1 MFLREQFRFERYTEK
16 ARRTISFARYEAS
29 QFGSPYIESEHV
41 LLGLLRESKTL
52 SAKLL
57 ANSPATVDTIRKQIE
72 SHTTVHEKI
81 PTSVDLPIHEECQRI
96 LLHASEE
103 AERLGHKYVGTEHL
117 LLGLLLEEES
127 YAAHLLN
134 ESGVSLEV
142 ARAHIAGGTLEEVG
156 TPPKSP
162 GIPVGSSWP
171 QLLYNPATQTI
182 IVEMRSVADRPLPP
196 LGRLFMRSRHGDAY
210 EQIGN
215 PANDVSY
222 QTPVTCE
229 TQPIVVFNT
238 IKWDK
243 VKGGGTP
250 DGVYAFN
257 LRTRDL
263 SVCVGKSE
271 LTIPD
276 PHLRLW
282 IQTLISLSDDG
293 KTLHA
298 NVGIEKAVPNGAV
311 VYYHLARLGLPEKK
325 LELLCHLKD
334 VRF

>member
-1 MFLREQFRFERYTEK
+1 MFERYTEK
-16 ARRTISFARYEAS
+16 ARRTIFFARYEAS

-41 LLGLLRESKTL
+41 LLGLLRESKAL
-52 SAKLL
+52 SARLL
-57 ANSPATVDTIRKQIE
+57 ANSPATVHTIRKQIE
-72 SHTTVHEKI
+72 KHTTFREKI
-81 PTSVDLPIHEECQRI
+81 PTSVDLPINEECQRI

-117 LLGLLLEEES
+117 LLGMLLEKEC

-142 ARAHIAGGTLEEVG
+142 ARANIAGGTLEEVG

-162 GIPVGSSWP
+162 GIPVGSSWQ
-171 QLLYNPATQTI
+171 QLLYNPASETI
-182 IVEMRSVADRPLPP
+182 VAEMRSVADRPLPP
-196 LGRLFMRSRHGDAY
+196 LGRLFMRPRHADAY

-215 PANDVSY
+215 PADDVSY

-229 TQPIVVFNT
+229 KQPIIVFNS

-250 DGVYAFN
+250 DGVYVFN
-257 LRTRDL
+257 LRTKDL
-263 SVCVGKSE
+263 SLCVGKDE
-271 LTIPD
+271 LTISD

-282 IQTLISLSDDG
+282 IQALISLSDDG
-293 KTLHA
+293 QIVHA
-298 NVGIEKAVPNGAV
+298 NIGIEKAVPNGAV
-311 VYYHLARLGLPEKK
+311 VHYHLARLELADKK